1 MRLLPQRSGLRICG
15 HRGHPS
21 VRAALIRYAAW
32 LRSAV
37 EFPVRV
43 PVYLLPSEQVR
54 TATGE
59 LVSAS
64 IFLPWNRRLE
74 PYIRIA
80 TGDFT
85 ELRRARGRD
94 NALAAYLSSLSHEVV
109 HYRQWIET
117 GRSWEKGVVA
127 KARRLVDAYARTVA
141 HP

>member
-1 MRLLPQRSGLRICG
+1 MRRRSQRTGLRIRG

-21 VRAALIRYAAW
+21 VRAALIRYADW

-37 EFPVRV
+37 DFPVRV
-43 PVYLLPSEQVR
+43 PVYLLPSEHVR
-54 TATGE
+54 TAGGE

-80 TGDFT
+80 TGDFAQ
-85 ELRRARGRD
+85 LRRARGRD
-94 NALAAYLSSLSHEVV
+94 SALAAYLSSLSHEVV

-117 GRSWEKGVVA
+117 GRAWEKGVIA
-127 KARRLVDAYARTVA
+127 KAQRLVDAYARTVA